1 MADPRL
7 VCVHGAGGTAATWD
21 LQRLAFPTAVAVD
34 LPGHRGEGPGR
45 HRVEDYTAW
54 LHTTVRE
61 RGWGPAVLA
70 GHSMGGA
77 IALAYALGHG
87 RDLKGIVLVST
98 GARLRVRPS
107 ILDGLLADHAGTV
120 ELIVTACLAPAAD
133 PRLARRLTEAM
144 LAVPAEVTLGDF
156 EACDAFD
163 VMARL
168 EEIRIPALVIG
179 GREDRMTPPKYAEY
193 LHAHLPD
200 SRLVLVEGAGHMV
213 HAERP
218 REVNE
223 AIHRFLI
230 DLGPRG

>member
-1 MADPRL
+1 M
-7 VCVHGAGGTAATWD
+7 CVHGAGATAASWD

-45 HRVEDYTAW
+45 HRIEDYTAW
-54 LHTTVRE
+54 IHTAVHAQ
-61 RGWGPAVLA
+61 GWHPAVLA

-77 IALAYALGHG
+77 IALTYALGHAG
-87 RDLKGIVLVST
+87 DLKAIVLVST
-98 GARLRVRPS
+98 GARLRVLPA
-107 ILDGLLADHAGTV
+107 ILGGLLADHAGTV
-120 ELIVTACLAPAAD
+120 ERIVTACLAPAAD

-156 EACDAFD
+156 QACDAFD
-163 VMARL
+163 VRPRL

-179 GREDRMTPPKYAEY
+179 GREDRMTPPKFAEY

-200 SRLVLVEGAGHMV
+200 SRLVWVEGAGHMV

-218 REVNE
+218 RQVNE
-223 AIHRFLI
+223 AIHQFLI
-230 DLGPRG
+230 DLGLRG